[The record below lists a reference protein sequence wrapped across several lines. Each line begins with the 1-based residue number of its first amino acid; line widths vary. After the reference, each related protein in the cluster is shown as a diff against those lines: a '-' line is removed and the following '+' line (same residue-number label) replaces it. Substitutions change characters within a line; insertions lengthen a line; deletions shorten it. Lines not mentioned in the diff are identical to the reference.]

1 MWTLAPIKYTKPNEE
16 IGIILEHVS
25 YNPLTFINAYNIIKG
40 KMKKTLVT
48 KAKMVMENGSFTK
61 IISLIWPDFYNCDFT
76 IDHIKIIEEEID
88 RNNFLQVYILK
99 FKLNLQ
105 ESIEFCGNIH
115 RILKKEGEWITP
127 TLNRVLDECNP
138 LVKPTYENMGE
149 FIKREKEKM
158 GKPLVKPL
166 SLSHIKL
173 PSHITIKEIICECD
187 LNWAGN
193 KLKNCLNDPSQR
205 YAEKI
210 KEGKSRVFI
219 IMTNKSCSAI
229 EFYPQDHLIYKENQL
244 LSSCNKKP
252 SLYHR
257 IIGDILKNE
266 LNLQILKEGYENK
279 IKYYNDIIL
288 LNNGLLQT
296 VGDEKT
302 DKNEIGF
309 NMGGDN
315 DIIFGVPE
323 DDELIWDN
331 AETEIDE
338 EELPIEVDEIEETP
352 RTTLGDLDAL
362 RELRDQIN
370 QQRAIEI
377 DEEETN
383 RDIDTLFT

>member
-1 MWTLAPIKYTKPNEE
+1 M
-16 IGIILEHVS
+16 EH
-25 YNPLTFINAYNIIKG
+25 
-40 KMKKTLVT
+40 
-48 KAKMVMENGSFTK
+48 GSFTK

-76 IDHIKIIEEEID
+76 INHIKLIEEEID
-88 RNNFLQVYILK
+88 RNPFLQVYILK

-105 ESIEFCGNIH
+105 DSIKFCGNIH
-115 RILKKEGEWITP
+115 KILKNEGDWVTP
-127 TLNRVLDECNP
+127 ILNRVLDECNSM
-138 LVKPTYENMGE
+138 VKPTYKNMSE

-173 PSHITIKEIICECD
+173 PSHITIKEIVCECD

-193 KLKNCLNDPSQR
+193 KLKNCLNDPTQQ
-205 YAEKI
+205 YTEKI
-210 KEGKSRVFI
+210 KEGKSRIFI
-219 IMTNKSCSAI
+219 IMTNKSYSAI
-229 EFYPQDHLIYKENQL
+229 EFHPQDHLIYKETQL

-302 DKNEIGF
+302 DKNAIGF
-309 NMGGDN
+309 NIRGNN

-323 DDELIWDN
+323 DVEDPDPLIY
-331 AETEIDE
+331 IDE
-338 EELPIEVDEIEETP
+338 EEGDIEEIDIEVDEVVP
-352 RTTLGDLDAL
+352 RINTLGDLDAL
-362 RELRDQIN
+362 RELRDQLEN
-370 QQRAIEI
+370 QPTNDPPT
-377 DEEETN
+377 DEEETS